1 MLETWGWQS
10 MKTCKVYRNGSV
22 YLGKVAEDNGFV
34 GQSYLI
40 TMPGALVIVRP
51 GASVGELRRSIELA
65 MTEFELAQNKEATRD
80 ALWVRSD
87 KRTVA
92 SAFGLIARMAAE
104 LAGEV
109 EILRNWAIDES
120 KVKIGYK
127 GDEEREVLKML
138 GLDGSDE
145 SESEHEPET
154 GAV

>member
-1 MLETWGWQS
+1 
-10 MKTCKVYRNGSV
+10 MKTCKVYGNGTV
-22 YLGKVAEDNGFV
+22 YLGKAAEDNGFV

-80 ALWVRSD
+80 ALWVSSD

-109 EILRNWAIDES
+109 EILRNWAVDES
-120 KVKIGYK
+120 KVKISSK
-127 GDEEREVLKML
+127 GNEEREVRKML

-145 SESEHEPET
+145 VEHDVEVDTEHGHEHET
-154 GAV
+154 GVV

>member
-1 MLETWGWQS
+1 

-80 ALWVRSD
+80 ALWVSSD

-92 SAFGLIARMAAE
+92 NAFGLIARMAAE
-104 LAGEV
+104 LAREV
-109 EILRNWAIDES
+109 EIFRNWAIDES
-120 KVKIGYK
+120 KVKISSK
-127 GDEEREVLKML
+127 GDEEREMLKML

-145 SESEHEPET
+145 VDTEPEHGHEVEHET
-154 GAV
+154 GGV